1 MPLFGF
7 PFDWGS
13 APDAVSV
20 STTTT
25 VSTSTAR
32 WTNLSYTAKAW
43 IEGASTPHRFERI
56 YDRPHTAFGQ
66 SVNFNYEIRS
76 QFPFIISSS
85 AQVVITS
92 TITTP

>member
-13 APDAVSV
+13 VPDSV
-20 STTTT
+20 STTA
-25 VSTSTAR
+25 SASTAR
-32 WTNLSYTAKAW
+32 WTNVSYTAKAW
-43 IEGASTPHRFERI
+43 IEGTNTPHRFERI
-56 YDRPHTAFGQ
+56 YDRPHTTFGQ
-66 SVNFNYEIRS
+66 SVNFNYEVRS
-76 QFPFIISSS
+76 QFPFIISSN